1 MPCLALQ
8 ASPAWKPL
16 SRISAA
22 LALTALFVCLLGDS
36 QARAAC
42 ASESSSPAQLTRL
55 AARSA
60 LFCLVNEERSAHGLG
75 ALSAN
80 PSLGRAAEKHSRM
93 MNSWNFFGHV
103 GDGTPVRRARRS
115 GYMAGTSW
123 WKLGETLAWGRG
135 RSGTPDALFA
145 AMMAS
150 PIHREVLLDP
160 SYHDIG
166 VGVAMGAPLRGHAR
180 NAAILTMDLG
190 ARG

>member
-1 MPCLALQ
+1 MPLFALRV
-8 ASPAWKPL
+8 SPAWKPL
-16 SRISAA
+16 SKISAA
-22 LALTALFVCLLGDS
+22 FALTALFVCLLGGS

-42 ASESSSPAQLTRL
+42 ASASSTPAQLTRL

-60 LFCLVNEERSAHGLG
+60 LFCLVNEERAAHGLG

-80 PSLGRAAEKHSRM
+80 PSLGRAAEKHSRR
-93 MNSWNFFGHV
+93 MNAWNFFGHM

-115 GYMAGTSW
+115 GYMAGASSW
-123 WKLGETLAWGRG
+123 RLGETLAWGRG

-160 SYHDIG
+160 GFHDIG
-166 VGVAMGAPLRGHAR
+166 VGVAMGLPVAGHAR

-190 ARG
+190 ARR